1 MRSRHAR
8 GWQFALDHRG
18 RFDGQ
23 RVYPRESVGGLRT
36 GVTPDGDVF
45 DGSMAE
51 VVHGSTKFVLRRH
64 LEDIATYLLDLDGK

>member
-1 MRSRHAR
+1 
-8 GWQFALDHRG
+8 
-18 RFDGQ
+18 
-23 RVYPRESVGGLRT
+23 
-36 GVTPDGDVF
+36 VF